1 MAFSVLTFSDISQI
15 DPLIWDSAFNQKGG
29 PCLKHH
35 FLLCLEQSESVG
47 GTTGWIPHHLGIKRD
62 NQLIAL
68 LPGYIKTHSYGEYIF
83 DHAWASAYAEHGF
96 NYYPKWVNAIPFT
109 PVTAQRIGWI
119 NGNTDWE
126 ALPQIIQCIKST
138 LYDNHCSSIH
148 LLFTNDQ
155 EQQKLTQTPLLH
167 RLSLQFEW
175 QNQAYQD
182 FDDFLAHCTS
192 RKRRSIRK
200 ERNKIAQ
207 QHISIERLYGN
218 DISPEHMRFF
228 YDCYRVTY
236 LRRSGH
242 EGYLTPA
249 FFEQLFEQFSEH
261 VLLVLA
267 SKNGDYIAGSLF
279 LFDEQQLYGRYWGAL
294 SEIDGLHFE
303 CCYYQGIEFA
313 IKHGIQRFNPGT
325 QGEHKIL
332 RGFAP
337 TFCHSFHAL
346 ALPDFERA
354 VDDFLQREQLGVKQ
368 YKIQCDELLPYKQN
382 TNT

>member
-1 MAFSVLTFSDISQI
+1 
-15 DPLIWDSAFNQKGG
+15 
-29 PCLKHH
+29 
-35 FLLCLEQSESVG
+35 
-47 GTTGWIPHHLGIKRD
+47 
-62 NQLIAL
+62 
-68 LPGYIKTHSYGEYIF
+68 
-83 DHAWASAYAEHGF
+83 
-96 NYYPKWVNAIPFT
+96 
-109 PVTAQRIGWI
+109 
-119 NGNTDWE
+119 
-126 ALPQIIQCIKST
+126 
-138 LYDNHCSSIH
+138 
-148 LLFTNDQ
+148 
-155 EQQKLTQTPLLH
+155 
-167 RLSLQFEW
+167 
-175 QNQAYQD
+175 
-182 FDDFLAHCTS
+182 
-192 RKRRSIRK
+192 
-200 ERNKIAQ
+200 
-207 QHISIERLYGN
+207 
-218 DISPEHMRFF
+218 
-228 YDCYRVTY
+228 
-236 LRRSGH
+236 
-242 EGYLTPA
+242 LTPA

>member
-1 MAFSVLTFSDISQI
+1 MIVL
-15 DPLIWDSAFNQKGG
+15 L
-29 PCLKHH
+29 
-35 FLLCLEQSESVG
+35 
-47 GTTGWIPHHLGIKRD
+47 
-62 NQLIAL
+62 
-68 LPGYIKTHSYGEYIF
+68 
-83 DHAWASAYAEHGF
+83 
-96 NYYPKWVNAIPFT
+96 
-109 PVTAQRIGWI
+109 
-119 NGNTDWE
+119 
-126 ALPQIIQCIKST
+126 
-138 LYDNHCSSIH
+138 
-148 LLFTNDQ
+148 
-155 EQQKLTQTPLLH
+155 LLH

-267 SKNGDYIAGSLF
+267 SKK
-279 LFDEQQLYGRYWGAL
+279 W
-294 SEIDGLHFE
+294 
-303 CCYYQGIEFA
+303 
-313 IKHGIQRFNPGT
+313 
-325 QGEHKIL
+325 
-332 RGFAP
+332 
-337 TFCHSFHAL
+337 
-346 ALPDFERA
+346 
-354 VDDFLQREQLGVKQ
+354 
-368 YKIQCDELLPYKQN
+368 
-382 TNT
+382 